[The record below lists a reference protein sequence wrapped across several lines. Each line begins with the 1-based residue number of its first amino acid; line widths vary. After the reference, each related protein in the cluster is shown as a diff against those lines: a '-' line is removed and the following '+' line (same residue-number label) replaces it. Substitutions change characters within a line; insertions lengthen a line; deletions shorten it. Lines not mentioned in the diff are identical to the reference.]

1 MDMTKGFS
9 PVLESVLVLVL
20 FVLAACGGSG
30 GGIATPAPRVDRIHV
45 ESQHVDYDIA
55 STAEGTEIRSV
66 LQFSAADAW
75 QAVPRVYAD
84 LSVPV
89 ESLDPAHRLLSGVAS
104 ARRVFASRPLS
115 RLVDCGSTL
124 MGPNADSYNVRL
136 RLQIQVDSTGPAE
149 SRVRTLV
156 TSTASSDGGI
166 TVRCSSTGQLERTL
180 IDGLRA
186 LLIQQRK

>member
-9 PVLESVLVLVL
+9 SVLESVLVL
-20 FVLAACGGSG
+20 FVVAACGGSG

-84 LSVPV
+84 LSIAV

>member
-84 LSVPV
+84 LSIAV

-104 ARRVFASRPLS
+104 ARRVFAIRPLS

-136 RLQIQVDSTGPAE
+136 HLQIQVDSTGPAE

-156 TSTASSDGGI
+156 TSTASSDGGL
-166 TVRCSSTGQLERTL
+166 TVRCSSTGELERSL
-180 IDGLRA
+180 IDRLRA
-186 LLIQQRK
+186 LLIQQRM

>member
-9 PVLESVLVLVL
+9 SVLESVLVL
-20 FVLAACGGSG
+20 FVVAACGGSG
-30 GGIATPAPRVDRIHV
+30 GAIATPAPRVDRIHV

-180 IDGLRA
+180 IDRLRA

>member
-20 FVLAACGGSG
+20 FVVAACGGSG

-180 IDGLRA
+180 IDRLRA

>member
-30 GGIATPAPRVDRIHV
+30 GVIATPAPRVDRIHV

-180 IDGLRA
+180 IDRLRA

>member
-180 IDGLRA
+180 IDRLRA